1 MAQVTRLRKRLNT
14 SLKILIRRLM
24 KKKLRRLLRLRP
36 LQRLRRRL
44 LPRLKKR
51 LPPLLRRRR
60 KLLPKQLRK
69 RLPRKLKKKLLLRLL
84 RKKLLLLRLR
94 PQRPLKQ
101 RLPLLKKLRR
111 RSARSQT
118 LKSQLMSLLMNQRM
132 RTMTMTQ
139 AIIRRRSTVANGEG
153 SYNQLME
160 LIVHQVTIF
169 ISRLTNRVQEQE
181 LMEEPLFQAP
191 VNFISN
197 RSEGLATLVVLAI
210 TFKLTIPIRAPERTL
225 LQERIRT
232 TPM

>member
-1 MAQVTRLRKRLNT
+1 MAQVTRLRKKLNT

-69 RLPRKLKKKLLLRLL
+69 RLPRKLKKKLL

-118 LKSQLMSLLMNQRM
+118 LKNQLMSLLMNQRM

-139 AIIRRRSTVANGEG
+139 AIIRRRSIVANGEG

-181 LMEEPLFQAP
+181 LMEELLFQAP

-210 TFKLTIPIRAPERTL
+210 TFKSTIPIRAPERTL